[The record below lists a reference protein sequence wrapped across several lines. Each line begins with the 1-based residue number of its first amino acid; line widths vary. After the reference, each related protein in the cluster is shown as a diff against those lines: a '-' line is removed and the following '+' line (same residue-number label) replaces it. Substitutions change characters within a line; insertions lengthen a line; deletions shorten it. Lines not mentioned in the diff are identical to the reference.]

1 MAVYENIFS
10 REFSNMMNDR
20 KSQNTNF
27 SIFDIPVPNLNL
39 RTQDDYVRGGKLAY
53 VKGILEPY
61 FSDLC
66 DTEVEVI
73 KGRKFEK
80 RLSLYNE
87 AGKAVFRKDKEGNFI
102 TQEVTVEP
110 NFVGVYSSKNIHLPN
125 RKKEKGIK
133 REYKP
138 TLGYRYIDY
147 VDTSKGRKYLYLI
160 PMECVYPVEL
170 CGLVISLN
178 KQRIYYKG
186 CSVALTNG
194 HYVHIYSIP
203 YKYRENTGYRLIG
216 AKSNPN
222 FDAEMDELLNYWM
235 KLGILFDLNLTA
247 LKSQVK
253 GKINVGI
260 EDLVG
265 TCEPSEYQ
273 KIGNALKSLE
283 GLEEKIEM
291 E

>member
-20 KSQNTNF
+20 KSHNSSF
-27 SIFDIPVPNLNL
+27 SIVNIPIPNLNL
-39 RTQDDYVRGGKLAY
+39 ITNNDFVEGGKLAF

-61 FSDLC
+61 FSELSG
-66 DTEVEVI
+66 TEVEVV

-87 AGKAVFRKDKEGNFI
+87 EGKVVFRKDSDGKYI
-102 TQEVTVEP
+102 TQEIIVEP

-125 RKKEKGIK
+125 RIEKNGVK

-138 TLGYRYIDY
+138 TIGYRYIDY
-147 VDTSKGRKYLYLI
+147 VDTPKGRKYLYLI
-160 PMECVYPVEL
+160 PMECVYPMEL
-170 CGLVISLN
+170 CALVISLN
-178 KQRIYYKG
+178 KHRAYYKG
-186 CSVALTNG
+186 CKVALTNG

-203 YKYRENTGYRLIG
+203 YKYRENPGYKLIG
-216 AKSNPN
+216 AKTNPN
-222 FDAEMDELLNYWM
+222 FDVEMQKLLNYWM
-235 KLGILFDLNLTA
+235 KAGILFDLNLTT
-247 LKSQVK
+247 LDNQIK
-253 GKINVGI
+253 GTLNLGI
-260 EDLVG
+260 VDLVG
-265 TCEPSEYQ
+265 TVEPSEYH
-273 KIGNALKSLE
+273 KVGNALKSLE